1 MIFLLY
7 ICGRKYIENPY
18 LLQPMNTTTIII
30 AVIVVLLI
38 VVASFSKHHKHKYVF
53 HETQVAD
60 AISKVF
66 SESGAEEMSQTK
78 FLHDFQLK
86 VNCSRKELLFLFG
99 KARSAGMITAENG
112 MVRRL

>member
-1 MIFLLY
+1 
-7 ICGRKYIENPY
+7 
-18 LLQPMNTTTIII
+18 MNTTTIII

-53 HETQVAD
+53 H
-60 AISKVF
+60 VF
-66 SESGAEEMSQTK
+66 AESGSEEMSQTK
-78 FLHDFQLK
+78 FLHDLQLK
-86 VNCSRKELLFLFG
+86 VNCSRKELFFLFG

>member
-1 MIFLLY
+1 
-7 ICGRKYIENPY
+7 
-18 LLQPMNTTTIII
+18 MNTTTIII

-38 VVASFSKHHKHKYVF
+38 VVAS
-53 HETQVAD
+53 VAD

-66 SESGAEEMSQTK
+66 AESGSEEMSQTK
-78 FLHDFQLK
+78 FLHDLQLK
-86 VNCSRKELLFLFG
+86 VNCSRKELFFLFG